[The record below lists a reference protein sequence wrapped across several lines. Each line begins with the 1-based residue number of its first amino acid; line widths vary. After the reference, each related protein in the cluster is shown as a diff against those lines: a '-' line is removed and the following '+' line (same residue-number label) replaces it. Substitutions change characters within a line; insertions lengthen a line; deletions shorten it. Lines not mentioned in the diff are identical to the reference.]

1 MCYSGNDLT
10 SISTSQNRCIA
21 LHEFSAACSIVDT
34 AVEAAKNNNAIK
46 ITVVNIEIGEFT
58 FLIPEQLAF
67 NFEIASKNTIAEG
80 AELRIKNVKG
90 RLLCS
95 DCGFE
100 GESQVDSDIPSQ
112 LAAFAP
118 MKCPKCGSSST
129 TITGGKDFIITNI
142 EAEIPASTS

>member
-1 MCYSGNDLT
+1 M
-10 SISTSQNRCIA
+10 
-21 LHEFSAACSIVDT
+21 HEFSAACSIVDT
-34 AVEAAKNNNAIK
+34 AVEAARSNNATK
-46 ITVVNIEIGEFT
+46 VNVVNIEVGEFT

-67 NFEIASKNTIAEG
+67 NFEIASKNTIIEG

-100 GESQVDSDIPSQ
+100 GESIVDPGIPPQ
-112 LAAFAP
+112 IAVFAP

-142 EAEIPASTS
+142 EAEIPESTS